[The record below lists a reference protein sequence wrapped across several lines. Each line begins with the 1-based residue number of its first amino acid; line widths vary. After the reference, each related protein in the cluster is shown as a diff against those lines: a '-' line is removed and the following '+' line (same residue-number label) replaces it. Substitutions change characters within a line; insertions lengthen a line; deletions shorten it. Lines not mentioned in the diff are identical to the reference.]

1 MKVAGCMWQGLQKPS
16 REQKPQM
23 DNKPKLQKAH
33 HLLCLES
40 STSTDASPHH
50 SHITEMA
57 VTQLGK
63 SRFLPSYIYATNA
76 LTLNARLLVFSVNFR
91 IPVTNLS
98 T

>member
-1 MKVAGCMWQGLQKPS
+1 MWQGLQKPS
-16 REQKPQM
+16 RDQKPQV
-23 DNKPKLQKAH
+23 DNKPRLQKTH

-40 STSTDASPHH
+40 STSDASPHH
-50 SHITEMA
+50 SHITEVV
-57 VTQLGK
+57 VTQLEK
-63 SRFLPSYIYATNA
+63 SRFLPSYIYATHA